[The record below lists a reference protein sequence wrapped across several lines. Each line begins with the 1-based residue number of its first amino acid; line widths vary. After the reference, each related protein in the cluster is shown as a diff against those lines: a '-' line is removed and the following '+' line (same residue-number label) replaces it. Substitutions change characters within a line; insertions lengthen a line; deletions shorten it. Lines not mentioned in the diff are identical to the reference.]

1 MEQSFREIEK
11 MGKTKTQND
20 KNIKKRETFNNNETN
35 LLNLIKL
42 LELEIESLK
51 EENKNLFN
59 KNQELINM
67 IDKLEIPNFQTSN
80 NENKNLYLGNDEN
93 SERKI
98 LEKCKIIEKESKIQQ
113 KIPPLEEFE
122 ESLNSSSIDE
132 ENKTISIFWKNNEKQ
147 LHFENDNF
155 SFEFY
160 KSEENNFQLFN
171 FKNKVFMI
179 KIDLITKSQN
189 EFNNL
194 IIALDFSNGILFLK
208 I

>member
-20 KNIKKRETFNNNETN
+20 KNIQKRETFNNNETN